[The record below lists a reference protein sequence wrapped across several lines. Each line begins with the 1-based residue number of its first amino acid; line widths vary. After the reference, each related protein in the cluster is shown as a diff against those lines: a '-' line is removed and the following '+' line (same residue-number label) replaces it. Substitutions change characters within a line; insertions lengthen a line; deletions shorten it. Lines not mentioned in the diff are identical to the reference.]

1 MRHEVVKDGEPV
13 GLLALPHIDPTRAR
27 RRLDVAY
34 GMTLAEMAVVALPGV
49 PLERVRMSIGEH
61 IIDRAIWHR
70 VRPHHGAM
78 VVVRAVPGDDTLRS
92 VLSVAVLVA
101 AVALGQFYAP
111 TIAGSLLGSA
121 FPAGLTGYG
130 TIAATAGTLST
141 IGSLATA
148 GFAIAGSLLLN
159 ALIPVRGLGDQ
170 DKGTDI
176 YAITG
181 LKNSANPG
189 GVIPSIL
196 GRHRYAPPY
205 AATPFTTIVG
215 DDQYV
220 TAAFLWGH
228 GPLSIVDH
236 QLGDTPTGKYNDI
249 EIEQFDGTTVPVSTL
264 YPRQIIEE
272 QLSVNLT
279 TKDGEQYR
287 TTARDCTGCSIDIAF
302 VQGLLRYNDK
312 GKPGWWTVQV
322 RIRQRNIVTDEWSTV
337 ATLDIS
343 GEEQKIIRRTY
354 EWTFPTRGQYE
365 IAVARMTDDQTDTK
379 IIDRSDWSCIRS
391 IRPESPFNYSK
402 PVAMT
407 VLRIRASNQLNGVVD
422 NYNGVGQIVCPD
434 WDVASQT
441 WITRETR
448 NPASLFRW
456 VLQGPANAYPKS
468 DDQIDLPKLQ
478 QWHEFCT
485 SKGLEYN
492 RVHDYDATRLD
503 VLGDIAAA
511 GRATPHD
518 DGERWGVTID
528 TASAAYISAITP
540 RNSWDFQGTT
550 PQVLF
555 PDGHR
560 VQFIDETNG
569 YNQAERIVPFPGV
582 NPNDVEVTED
592 LPMPGITDPA
602 LIWREAR
609 RRQYELIHRPHTY
622 TVSMDIE
629 SLVLA
634 RGDLTRLNHDVLDRN
649 HVSGRIRSVSGQVV
663 VLDTPVSM
671 EDGRSYAVAVRKS
684 DGTSIWR
691 SIITVDGETNS
702 LQLIGDIS
710 GIAAGDLAMVGL
722 SVAGPALDV
731 IVKNVERGDNMTAK
745 LTLVDAAPEIEALV
759 DAEVPPPWNGRVGEI
774 IDVSGLL
781 PAVPT
786 FTVTDSELVFNVSLS
801 PGPGGADIGATAYYI
816 VSYRLHGG
824 GAFSTV
830 TVSVST
836 GVARLDGFAVG
847 DEIDV
852 KARAFTAYN
861 VGSAETD
868 VVQATLHEAE
878 PNTPSMDDDGYTF
891 DNLALT
897 MDHF

>member
-13 GLLALPHIDPTRAR
+13 GLLALPHIDPTRGR
-27 RRLDVAY
+27 KRLDVAY

-49 PLERVRMSIGEH
+49 PLDRVRVSIGEH
-61 IIDRAIWHR
+61 IIDRKVWHR
-70 VRPHHGAM
+70 VRPHHGAT
-78 VVVRAVPGDDTLRS
+78 VIVRAIPGDDTLRS

-111 TIAGSLLGSA
+111 AIAGSLI
-121 FPAGLTGYG
+121 PAGFT
-130 TIAATAGTLST
+130 ATASTLS
-141 IGSLATA
+141 IVGSLSTA
-148 GFAIAGSLLLN
+148 GFALAGSLLLN

-205 AATPFTTIVG
+205 AATPYTTVVG

-220 TAAFLWGH
+220 TAAFLHGH
-228 GPLSIVDH
+228 GPLNFYNRR
-236 QLGDTPTGKYNDI
+236 LGDTLI
-249 EIEQFDGTTVPVSTL
+249 EGNFANVEMEEFDGSTVPVSTL
-264 YPRQIIEE
+264 YPQQVIEE
-272 QLSVNLT
+272 QLSVSLPQP
-279 TKDGEQYR
+279 DQPQIR
-287 TTARDCTGCSIDIAF
+287 MTARDATECSVDIAF
-302 VQGLLRYNDK
+302 VQGLVHFNDK
-312 GKPGWWTVQV
+312 GNPGWTTVDI
-322 RIRQRNIVTDEWSTV
+322 RIRQRPVDYSTDWQEV
-337 ATLDIS
+337 ITLPMS
-343 GEEQKIIRRTY
+343 GNEQKIIRRTY
-354 EWTFPTRGQYE
+354 RWTLPARGQYE
-365 IAVARMTDDQTDTK
+365 IEVTRMTPPAEDTK
-379 IIDRSDWSCIRS
+379 TIDRSDWNCLRS
-391 IRPESPFNYSK
+391 FRPESPFNFSK

-422 NYNGVGQIVCPD
+422 NYNAEAALICPD
-434 WDVASQT
+434 WDAATQAWV
-441 WITRETR
+441 TRETS

-468 DDQIDLPKLQ
+468 DDELDLATLQ

-485 SKGLEYN
+485 AKGLKYN

-528 TASAAYISAITP
+528 TAGAAYISAITP

-569 YNQAERIVPFPGV
+569 YNQAERIIPFPGV

-602 LIWREAR
+602 LIWKEAR
-609 RRQYELIHRPHTY
+609 RRQYELIHRQHTY

-649 HVSGRIRSVSGQVV
+649 HVSGRVRSVSGQVV
-663 VLDTPVSM
+663 VLDASVSM
-671 EDGRSYAVAVRKS
+671 EAGRSYAVAVRKS

-722 SVAGPALDV
+722 AVAGPALDV
-731 IVKNVERGDNMTAK
+731 IVKNVESGDNMTAK

-801 PGPGGADIGATAYYI
+801 PGPGGADIGATSYYI

-830 TVSVST
+830 TVPVST

-852 KARAFTAYN
+852 KARAFTSFN
-861 VGSAETD
+861 VGSAETA
-868 VVQATLHEAE
+868 VQQATLHESAA
-878 PNTPSMDDDGYTF
+878 NTPSA
-891 DNLALT
+891 DNDNFTA
-897 MDHF
+897 DSIAYKADYF